1 MMRWGMVV
9 LGVLMLTMPLW
20 AHDSD
25 SLHLHQDES
34 FYLIH
39 EPDESYS
46 IKVPKAL
53 LTCLS
58 LRYDR
63 EPLRVLPDVRQVALE
78 LMGRQRAVL
87 SCGGESWGLEL
98 VP

>member
-1 MMRWGMVV
+1 MKTLSNIN
-9 LGVLMLTMPLW
+9 LGLALALSVMFLVEATCR
-20 AHDSD
+20 S
-25 SLHLHQDES
+25 
-34 FYLIH
+34 H
-39 EPDESYS
+39 EPAKS

-78 LMGRQRAVL
+78 LMGTERAVL
-87 SCGGESWGLEL
+87 SCGGESWLLEI